1 MGLFDRWKERK
12 STREVQSS
20 SATSQL
26 STAVST
32 SSPQQSMSEAEQ
44 QALAEALALK
54 KFQEEEAA
62 RKAAE
67 EAARQEAARLEA
79 ERQAAADARAKAA
92 ALEQQMAAVK
102 TEYAVQTGTTTEKT
116 PEEILAE
123 EQAML
128 AGGQTSYFP
137 AATQTQLV
145 ETGDVLGDIASNSM
159 TSLGSNLESSVSLLN
174 VTPEKTP
181 AELAAERQ
189 AAADSRLKLSTMSS
203 YTSEAPLPTLEPI
216 NVSGVSVESPI
227 EPVSLSFA
235 SEPSSF
241 LSQELPTANTDF
253 LSTSLPST
261 ETTSS
266 GLAEGTTRLLSN
278 IYATP
283 TTEPTVGLS
292 ALSAEPSMLSSEPS
306 TLFAEPTAMTMNTET
321 TLLEGTTDMQGVLDN
336 ALADAPAATT
346 ELPKSYEPTSSVGSG
361 FTLLSGGGTN
371 TDPYAPVSSTKIEQA
386 IAGSGGTMDSYN
398 TFFDTNYAQY
408 FVDETLS
415 AAEADALLAAAP
427 TRALSDIRIETRSYE
442 PSSKVEN
449 LFANS
454 TMGAKGNLQFIP
466 DSDGEGFVLSPE
478 ILAQLAEVRALR
490 QAQGLPVKEEGRF
503 WKLDENGN
511 LIPKEFANI
520 PSYRGSTGVNAGPG
534 GGGDQHSFNK
544 GSIAQKRAVMRNYM
558 RRGATL
564 VNSQRG
570 TGYAVDFYDDADDT
584 WDVYGYDFP
593 TATSPGSV
601 VPKFYESS
609 NKDQA
614 QKVYDTWVK
623 AYGVKYQGAT
633 PAQRAAVRRQA
644 GLKAQQQMQ
653 FSNIQ
658 RGMERRDNEKKQE
671 ARAARQN
678 ARQEQRIN
686 VQQMNVNNPF
696 TNGKQGKQQQRF
708 SAIDNQSVAFNQPAN
723 QRVYNQIPNKL
734 GSGKKINF

>member
-1 MGLFDRWKERK
+1 MGFFDRFKERR
-12 STREVQSS
+12 SERQVQSS
-20 SATSQL
+20 SASSQL
-26 STAVST
+26 STSVST
-32 SSPQQSMSEAEQ
+32 SSPQQSYSEEEKA
-44 QALAEALALK
+44 ALAEAAALK

-62 RKAAE
+62 RKEAERLAAE
-67 EAARQEAARLEA
+67 QAAKLEA
-79 ERQAAADARAKAA
+79 ERQAAADARARAA
-92 ALEQQMAAVK
+92 ALEQQMDSVK
-102 TEYAVQTGTTTEKT
+102 TEYMASAGTTTEKT

-123 EQAML
+123 EQAL
-128 AGGQTSYFP
+128 AGQTSYFP
-137 AATQTQLV
+137 AATQTQV
-145 ETGDVLGDIASNSM
+145 VDTGDVLGDIASNSLN
-159 TSLGSNLESSVSLLN
+159 TLGTNLENSVSLLN

-216 NVSGVSVESPI
+216 NVSGVSIESSTAP
-227 EPVSLSFA
+227 ETLTFA
-235 SEPSSF
+235 SEPSTF
-241 LSQELPTANTDF
+241 LTQELPTTNTDF

-261 ETTSS
+261 ETTTS

-283 TTEPTVGLS
+283 TT
-292 ALSAEPSMLSSEPS
+292 ALASEPSVLSSEPS
-306 TLFAEPTAMTMNTET
+306 TLFADASMMTATTET
-321 TLLEGTTDMQGVLDN
+321 SLLEGTTDIQGMLDN
-336 ALADAPAATT
+336 TLADAPAVAT
-346 ELPKSYEPTSSVGSG
+346 ELPKSYEPTSSIGSG
-361 FTLLSGGGTN
+361 FSLLSGGGTN

-398 TFFDTNYAQY
+398 TFFDENYAQY

-449 LFANS
+449 LFAQS
-454 TMGAKGNLQFIP
+454 TMGAKGNMQFIP

-511 LIPKEFANI
+511 LIPKEFANM

-534 GGGDQHSFNK
+534 GGADQHSFNK
-544 GSIAQKRAVMRNYM
+544 GTMAQKKAVMRNYM
-558 RRGATL
+558 KRGATL

-570 TGYAVDFYDDADDT
+570 TGFAVDFYDDADDT

-593 TATSPGSV
+593 TATSPGSI

-609 NKDQA
+609 NKEQS

-623 AYGVKYQGAT
+623 AYSVKYQGAT

-644 GLKAQQQMQ
+644 GIKQMQ
-653 FSNIQ
+653 FANIQ
-658 RGMERRDNEKKQE
+658 RG
-671 ARAARQN
+671 AAARDRE
-678 ARQEQRIN
+678 ARQEAKAQRQAQR
-686 VQQMNVNNPF
+686 VPQMQVNNPF
-696 TNGKQGKQQQRF
+696 TNGNAGKAQQNTSFTQQRV
-708 SAIDNQSVAFNQPAN
+708 N
-723 QRVYNQIPNKL
+723 NQIPNKI
-734 GSGKKINF
+734 GFGKKINF